1 MHKQGG
7 ISYAPCKKLVVAL
20 TSLLILTGCTTGNQ
34 QAANHTS
41 VKTKTVRVE
50 KRTAANKAAWAK
62 ARAASRANAASAKA
76 LSSNTTQLAIATSQ
90 AKRQSE
96 QLKAKHDDAMAS
108 SKSASQAAAKSA
120 ASEAAAQSRSQ
131 SEAQSASAVAAA
143 SQSKQAVKASSQAAA
158 QSQQTQTSTATTS
171 RQNNFSG
178 DTDTAQTGRIVGNRN
193 SKIYHVETGQNYRM
207 AGKNAVYFSTED
219 AARAAGFRKSFR

>member
-1 MHKQGG
+1 
-7 ISYAPCKKLVVAL
+7 
-20 TSLLILTGCTTGNQ
+20 
-34 QAANHTS
+34 
-41 VKTKTVRVE
+41 
-50 KRTAANKAAWAK
+50 
-62 ARAASRANAASAKA
+62 
-76 LSSNTTQLAIATSQ
+76 
-90 AKRQSE
+90 
-96 QLKAKHDDAMAS
+96 MAS

-131 SEAQSASAVAAA
+131 SASAVAAV
-143 SQSKQAVKASSQAAA
+143 SQSKQAAKASSQAAS